1 MSTPTLRVLVLRVR
15 DLEASKA
22 FYEQV
27 GFVFKR
33 EQHDRGPAH
42 YSGRMGDALLEL
54 YPKQED
60 TGLRMTLNVGSC
72 FDVLSR
78 FFGGPE
84 SRILWTSCTLV
95 DPDGN
100 KVELV
105 MHE

>member
-1 MSTPTLRVLVLRVR
+1 MSTPALKVLVLHVE
-15 DLEASKA
+15 DLEASKT
-22 FYEQV
+22 FYERV

-33 EQHDRGPAH
+33 EQHDRGSVH
-42 YSGRMGDALLEL
+42 YAGKMGNALLEL
-54 YPKQED
+54 YPKQENK
-60 TGLRMTLNVGSC
+60 GLRMTLNVGSC